1 MKQEDVLR
9 EVKTY
14 MEQAK
19 RRLVC
24 SKKSKRDFCRA
35 LEASAEEYLQ
45 MNPDATVEGLRA
57 YLGDCETMAANFMES
72 LPKREVLWARRKS
85 KILLVGGIVL
95 AALIVMTIFYFI
107 VVNSTNNVQFIMGEG
122 QLM

>member
-19 RRLVC
+19 RRLIC

-45 MNPDATVEGLRA
+45 MDPHATVEGLRA

-85 KILLVGGIVL
+85 KILLVGGISLVAL
-95 AALIVMTIFYFI
+95 VIMAAFYLG
-107 VVNSTNNVQFIMGEG
+107 VAHAMSSVQFVYFS
-122 QLM
+122 

>member
-45 MNPDATVEGLRA
+45 MDPHATVEGLRA
-57 YLGDCETMAANFMES
+57 YLGAVSYTHLDVYKRQTFHTGCFDFLES
-72 LPKREVLWARRKS
+72 CVW
-85 KILLVGGIVL
+85 
-95 AALIVMTIFYFI
+95 
-107 VVNSTNNVQFIMGEG
+107 VVFPLSM
-122 QLM
+122 

>member
-19 RRLVC
+19 RQLIC

-35 LEASAEEYLQ
+35 LEASAEEYL
-45 MNPDATVEGLRA
+45 
-57 YLGDCETMAANFMES
+57 
-72 LPKREVLWARRKS
+72 
-85 KILLVGGIVL
+85 
-95 AALIVMTIFYFI
+95 
-107 VVNSTNNVQFIMGEG
+107 
-122 QLM
+122 

>member
-19 RRLVC
+19 RRLIC

-45 MNPDATVEGLRA
+45 MDPHATVEGLRA

-85 KILLVGGIVL
+85 NILLVGGIALVAL
-95 AALIVMTIFYFI
+95 AIMIAFALLVYQDTSNI
-107 VVNSTNNVQFIMGEG
+107 QFVYS
-122 QLM
+122 

>member
-19 RRLVC
+19 RRLIC

-45 MNPDATVEGLRA
+45 MDPHATVEGLRA

-85 KILLVGGIVL
+85 KILLVGGIALVAL
-95 AALIVMTIFYFI
+95 AIMIAFALLVYQDTSNI
-107 VVNSTNNVQFIMGEG
+107 QFVYS
-122 QLM
+122 